1 MAGVSTVSSV
11 ESTTKSTGSSD
22 GAESMRSTS
31 TRGGGHHSR
40 NQPPPVAVEI
50 IQKGYLSRRKRGGL
64 LKSYEKRFYFL
75 ARRCAHLY
83 SCKDETS
90 FNLWLASGWAL
101 GGPDEPPASP
111 LSPVFVCTVL
121 HADRA
126 GDSSDRMIAVL
137 PSSGENCT
145 PLKLVASSAE
155 RCESWLHSL
164 RRVQLNRRPTQSTSS
179 STSSGGSASAGRDD
193 KVRSV
198 DESSAHSAHSNQSA
212 DRDVQDRP
220 TATRMESGEI
230 AATGHS
236 KIIRVVS
243 RENVLQPEKEP
254 EEKSKPQPPTSA
266 ATAAYEAELHKKQ
279 QAASRKASIFDA
291 PPPQSSESSAAWHR
305 AVRQETSASFLSAN
319 ANVTLFVPT
328 AGSTISLSERK
339 MAQAKDEM
347 DKLVAQGAKRP
358 DRSLSTAGPHV
369 AWRYGA
375 PEYILSDLEYIKGKT
390 RDAETTPLESHI
402 ESCCQAFLMEATHKA
417 KHREW
422 DSVHH
427 SEFYLQ
433 VNDGAHI
440 PCHAIGENNMFG
452 LLYMSDFALV
462 DLATGEDGK
471 APSVLLNEALPG
483 GFPMEVLQVF
493 TQPPSCYFAWRHWGP
508 FTGRYNGVK
517 GDGTRIEV
525 RGFGQMEI
533 NANRMMSLR
542 LFYKQNDLFEQ
553 LNEVSTR
560 LGQANRSTSSS
571 SGRSR
576 GVSAAPAMETKLTRS
591 ATLKPNSSTS
601 DILSELANF
610 TLASKK

>member
-11 ESTTKSTGSSD
+11 DSATKSTGSSD
-22 GAESMRSTS
+22 GAESMRSTR
-31 TRGGGHHSR
+31 TRSGHHSR
-40 NQPPPVAVEI
+40 NQPPPLAVDI

-64 LKSYEKRFYFL
+64 LKSYEKRYYFL

-101 GGPDEPPASP
+101 GSPEDPPSSP

-126 GDSSDRMIAVL
+126 GDASDRMIAVL

-145 PLKLVASSAE
+145 PLKLVASTAE

-179 STSSGGSASAGRDD
+179 SASSGGSASIVRDE
-193 KVRSV
+193 KQQSM
-198 DESSAHSAHSNQSA
+198 DESLGHSVISNQSV
-212 DRDVQDRP
+212 DRGSQDRP
-220 TATRMESGEI
+220 TATRTESGEI
-230 AATGHS
+230 AATGHN
-236 KIIRVVS
+236 KIVRVVS

-254 EEKSKPQPPTSA
+254 DAKAKPHPPISA
-266 ATAAYEAELHKKQ
+266 ATAAYEAELHTKQ

-291 PPPQSSESSAAWHR
+291 PPAQSSESSAAWHR
-305 AVRQETSASFLSAN
+305 AVRQEMSASFLATN

-339 MAQAKDEM
+339 MAQAKKEM

-358 DRSLSTAGPHV
+358 DRSLSTTGPHV
-369 AWRYGA
+369 TWRYGA

-390 RDAETTPLESHI
+390 RDAETTPLESHV

-440 PCHAIGENNMFG
+440 PCHSIGENNMFG

-462 DLATGEDGK
+462 DVATGEDGK

-483 GFPMEVLQVF
+483 GFPVEVLQVF
-493 TQPPSCYFAWRHWGP
+493 TQPPCCYFSWRHWGP

-525 RGFGQMEI
+525 RGFGHMEI

-560 LGQANRSTSSS
+560 LGQANRNTSSS

-576 GVSAAPAMETKLTRS
+576 GVSAAPFMENKPTRS

-610 TLASKK
+610 TLASTK